1 MSEFLPEHQATPL
14 PAPLPAQLSR
24 QPSDE
29 AVSEA
34 QTETKPKNLLA
45 FQPAA
50 LVALLEQWQQAKLL
64 GSLDV
69 ALARFLLNSS
79 GVAARPTAAET
90 SRELSC
96 NSTTLLLAA
105 LLSHQ
110 VGRGHV
116 CLPLAPLFTAPEHL
130 LKFATA
136 DFITAKGEFVPGL
149 ASLLQGLSAGDLMA
163 ELQGCR
169 AVFAPSVV
177 ACQSTKV
184 PTAALPEA
192 YSGQPLVLV
201 TEPSNNPANGDMA
214 TLYLTR
220 YWHYEQQI
228 AASLTQLMQ
237 PLSAQL
243 PAATELTAWL
253 NDLFLAEQ
261 VAVSAQA
268 SLADINWQKL
278 ACVNTL
284 RSRFSVITGGPGT
297 GKTYTVVRLLALLQ
311 RLALQKQG
319 RPLVIK
325 LAAPTGKAAARLKE
339 AIQAAATQ
347 LQALPASW
355 AEALSHITAESAT
368 LHKLLGVQAASRQFK
383 HRAGNPLAL
392 DVLIVDEASMIDIE
406 LMQALLAALPLG
418 ARLVLLG
425 DKDQLASVEAG
436 AVLGQLCAGAEQGGY
451 RPDTLHFLQQFS
463 QVRLPEWLGN
473 NEGAAHLQHV
483 VMLRVSRRFNDSS
496 GIGALA
502 RAVNQGDFN
511 ALSTAFGA
519 AFGVALQPTNTSHL
533 ADSTAALQIP
543 ANTAATSAAGQG
555 SPYQDIRLIH
565 CSDSEDSEQQQQLIS
580 ALQQLCQQGFAA
592 YSQAIKARPAVNCSS
607 EERDSW
613 ARRVLSA
620 YQGFQLLTPV
630 REGPFGVTGLNALV
644 QQTLRFLPSTN
655 AAANHQ
661 NSWYEGRP
669 IMITANDYNLNLR
682 NGDIGMV
689 LNSPADGQKR
699 AVFID
704 SDNQVRW
711 ILPSRLNEVET
722 VFAMTVHKSQG
733 SEFSHTVM
741 VLPERDNPVLSRELL
756 YTGITRAAKQLT
768 LVVPNVHV
776 LVEAVN
782 RKTVRAGRLSL

>member
-1 MSEFLPEHQATPL
+1 MSEFLSDRHTQAQSVPL
-14 PAPLPAQLSR
+14 SGVLSEPR
-24 QPSDE
+24 ESVAE
-29 AVSEA
+29 AENRP
-34 QTETKPKNLLA
+34 QNLLA
-45 FQPAA
+45 LKPAA
-50 LVALLEQWQQAKLL
+50 LVALLAHWQQAGLL
-64 GSLDV
+64 SRLDL
-69 ALARFLLNSS
+69 ALVRFLHNYSS
-79 GVAARPTAAET
+79 DAAQPNAVEA
-90 SRELSC
+90 SQELGC

-116 CLPLAPLFTAPEHL
+116 CLPLAPLFSEPEHL
-130 LKFATA
+130 LKFPTA
-136 DFITAKGEFVPGL
+136 DVINAKGEFVAGL
-149 ASLLQGLSAGDLMA
+149 ASLLQGLCAADLIA
-163 ELQGCR
+163 ALHDCP
-169 AVFAPSVV
+169 AVFAPDAEVCPSSS
-177 ACQSTKV
+177 A
-184 PTAALPEA
+184 PTAALPLA

-201 TEPSNNPANGDMA
+201 TEPANNPATAMA

-220 YWHYEQQI
+220 YWQYEQQI
-228 AASLTQLMQ
+228 AAYLTELMQ
-237 PLSAQL
+237 PLSAEL
-243 PAATELTAWL
+243 PAATVLTEWL
-253 NDLFLAEQ
+253 NDLFMADRIP
-261 VAVSAQA
+261 VSAQA
-268 SLADINWQKL
+268 NLADINWQKL

-311 RLALQKQG
+311 RLTMQSQAK
-319 RPLVIK
+319 PLVIK

-355 AEALSHITAESAT
+355 AEALSHISAESAT
-368 LHKLLGVQAASRQFK
+368 LHKLLGVQAGSRQFK

-436 AVLGQLCAGAEQGGY
+436 AVLGQLCDGAEQGGY
-451 RPDTLHFLQQFS
+451 RSDTLHFLQQFS
-463 QVRLPEWLGN
+463 QVRLPPWLLHT
-473 NEGAAHLQHV
+473 EGAAHLQHV

-502 RAVNQGDFN
+502 RAVNQGDLT
-511 ALSTAFGA
+511 ALCSALGTALGIEHKPTATGHLAASDTVLLPSTTGSSKTVTSTA
-519 AFGVALQPTNTSHL
+519 
-533 ADSTAALQIP
+533 
-543 ANTAATSAAGQG
+543 GQS

-565 CSDSEDSEQQQQLIS
+565 CTDPSNSEQQQQLIH
-580 ALQQLCQQGFAA
+580 ALQQLCQQGFSA
-592 YSQAIKARPAVNCSS
+592 YWQAIKARPARNCSR
-607 EERDSW
+607 EEWDNW
-613 ARRVLSA
+613 ARSVLSA

-630 REGPFGVTGLNALV
+630 REGPFGVTGLNTLV
-644 QQTLRFLPSTN
+644 QQTLRFLPSSN
-655 AAANHQ
+655 AASNQQ
-661 NSWYEGRP
+661 NTWYEGRP
-669 IMITANDYNLNLR
+669 VMITANDYNLNLR

-689 LNSPADGQKR
+689 LNSPEDGQKR

-704 SDNQVRW
+704 SDNKVRW

-756 YTGITRAAKQLT
+756 YTGITRAAQQLT
-768 LVVPNVHV
+768 LVVPNLQV
-776 LVEAVN
+776 LAEAVK